1 MGRSVTGRIRE
12 INQPYG
18 GFLKP
23 TDMVIELY
31 NDDKSLSPE
40 ENIHPALVG
49 LAVDYL
55 SRYLLG
61 QKLEEAFFISLKGAR
76 IAEDFAKK
84 NVQKIAFDLL
94 YQIKGIDDNSIACTC
109 KLAAFDVWYRSL
121 MGALTSATYAEINPD
136 SSTIA
141 NIRIMVERS
150 LSFFEKNGPVVKCGF
165 TFGPEKSKEE
175 FSKNSDP
182 KSKGGYTGTVSSGDG
197 DILTAHTLWDFKVSK
212 ANPTKNDT
220 LQLLMYWVMG
230 KHSGQKVFDSITKIG
245 IFNPRLHKS
254 YIFDIDNVQKEL
266 IDYIEK
272 VIMRY

>member
-1 MGRSVTGRIRE
+1 
-12 INQPYG
+12 
-18 GFLKP
+18 
-23 TDMVIELY
+23 
-31 NDDKSLSPE
+31 
-40 ENIHPALVG
+40 
-49 LAVDYL
+49 
-55 SRYLLG
+55 
-61 QKLEEAFFISLKGAR
+61 
-76 IAEDFAKK
+76 
-84 NVQKIAFDLL
+84 
-94 YQIKGIDDNSIACTC
+94 
-109 KLAAFDVWYRSL
+109 

-230 KHSGQKVFDSITKIG
+230 KHSGQKVFESITKIG

-272 VIMRY
+272 EIMRY